1 MKLNKV
7 AKVITDNNDI
17 FEFVT
22 RAILKDEHYMYN
34 VEVPECNNKE
44 YIINIFEVDGVDPR
58 DVNSILGD
66 YLDRKDVEL
75 QILHEIAEEKEEEK
89 STKTNSSFICPKCGK
104 VYDSFNTLAADCIF
118 KQDPE
123 YIGNGHM
130 KFICS
135 KCGGDIVVSAME
147 VYKNERK

>member
-66 YLDRKDVEL
+66 YLDRKDAEL
-75 QILHEIAEEKEEEK
+75 QILHELHERAEEVDKDEEK
-89 STKTNSSFICPKCGK
+89 PVNPNDKIVCPKCGK
-104 VYDSFNTLAADCIF
+104 VYDNFKTLEADCIYKNDYNF
-118 KQDPE
+118 SQFG
-123 YIGNGHM
+123 YGIYV
-130 KFICS
+130 CA
-135 KCGGDIVVSAME
+135 KCGEDIVVK
-147 VYKNERK
+147 VL